1 MESFKANF
9 KCTEKG
15 TTKTH
20 HAIRMDGM
28 MCRGTGHSRAPVPC
42 VSLVD
47 WRTENAIRMVGQ
59 SDYNAEEEV
68 NELKFSKR
76 AAVSIMVLASL
87 TMQYTVMI
95 HPIDAVLPSEAAMNG
110 TGLAKLDEILL
121 MMPLWRDVSFRF
133 TVDIQ
138 PHAGVS
144 KTPSP

>member
-1 MESFKANF
+1 M
-9 KCTEKG
+9 
-15 TTKTH
+15 
-20 HAIRMDGM
+20 
-28 MCRGTGHSRAPVPC
+28 
-42 VSLVD
+42 
-47 WRTENAIRMVGQ
+47 
-59 SDYNAEEEV
+59 
-68 NELKFSKR
+68 KFSKR

-87 TMQYTVMI
+87 TMQYTEMI
-95 HPIDAVLPSEAAMNG
+95 HPADAVLQSEAASNG